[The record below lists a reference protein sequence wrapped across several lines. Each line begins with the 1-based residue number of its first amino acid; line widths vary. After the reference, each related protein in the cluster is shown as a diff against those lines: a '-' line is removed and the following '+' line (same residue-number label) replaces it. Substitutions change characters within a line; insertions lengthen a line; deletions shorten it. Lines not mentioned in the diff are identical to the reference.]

1 MLSSRSTEQHMAE
14 ITGRLITDLNPDGT
28 VRLVFIAKGSGN
40 ERPLVLKD
48 LGAAVDFIKTLVT
61 LEQAAVLRGQLERD
75 RMADAV
81 ITIQEEVAATFRN
94 RPLRVD

>member
-1 MLSSRSTEQHMAE
+1 MAE

-28 VRLVFIAKGSGN
+28 VRMVFVASKGGSN

-48 LGAAVDFIKTLVT
+48 LDAAVDIIKTLVT
-61 LEQAAVLRGQLERD
+61 LEQAAVLRGQLVRD

-94 RPLRVD
+94 QSLRKD